1 MSAPATTSLAEQI
14 AAFKAASAKRLPADV
29 AATFNRQAEQLKAAA
44 SPVGVAEVGMSLPDA
59 PMVDAF
65 GKPTSVYAVTGERP
79 SVLVFYRGAWCPYCN
94 LTLKVYGE
102 QLFPQL
108 AGRDV
113 ELMAISPQKSDESL
127 SLKQKHELA
136 FPVLSDP
143 GNALARRL
151 GVLADVRSAEV
162 RAAQEQLG
170 LDLPSTNADGTEAIP
185 MPTVV
190 IADAARTIRWIDVR
204 PDYTERT
211 EPSVILA
218 ALDSIL

>member
-1 MSAPATTSLAEQI
+1 MSAPATTPLAEQI
-14 AAFKAASAKRLPADV
+14 ADFKAASAKRLPPDV
-29 AATFNRQAEQLKAAA
+29 AAIFNRQAEQLKAAA
-44 SPVGVAEVGMSLPDA
+44 PPVGVAGVGMSLPDA
-59 PMVDAF
+59 PMVDAL
-65 GKPTSVYAVTGERP
+65 GKPTSIYAVTGERP

-94 LTLKVYGE
+94 LTLKAYGE

-113 ELMAISPQKSDESL
+113 ELVAISPQKSDESL

-170 LDLPSTNADGTEAIP
+170 LDLPSTNADGTETIP
-185 MPTVV
+185 IPTVV

-211 EPSVILA
+211 EPSAILA